1 MTNEETIEKVRLKA
15 RKNFSTGY
23 NCSEAVFEAVLS
35 EMDLGL
41 PHEAMRLATG
51 FGGGVGL
58 YGGTCGAITGAVLAV
73 SAVHGRPSAPE
84 GDPAEINKKA
94 KETFYGRPGL
104 YRIFNQIPNRIA
116 EKYGETL
123 CGELTKQ
130 WQKEW
135 LCRDHALKC
144 REIITDAAGIAAELI
159 LADKDE
165 MSNKPFGKNVEA
177 LEE

>member
-1 MTNEETIEKVRLKA
+1 MSTEETIERVRLRA
-15 RKNFSTGY
+15 RKNFSRGY

-35 EMDLGL
+35 EMDIDL
-41 PHEAMRLATG
+41 PHEAMRFATG

-58 YGGTCGAITGAVLAV
+58 YGGTCGAITGAILAV
-73 SAVHGRPSAPE
+73 SAVHGRTSLPE
-84 GDPAEINKKA
+84 GEGMEVTQKS
-94 KETFYGRPGL
+94 KEEFYGRPGL

-130 WQKEW
+130 WQKDW
-135 LCRDHALKC
+135 LCRDHALSC
-144 REIITDAAGIAAELI
+144 REIITDAAGIAAEMI
-159 LADKDE
+159 LAGKDE
-165 MSNKPFGKNVEA
+165 MANKPFGKNVEA